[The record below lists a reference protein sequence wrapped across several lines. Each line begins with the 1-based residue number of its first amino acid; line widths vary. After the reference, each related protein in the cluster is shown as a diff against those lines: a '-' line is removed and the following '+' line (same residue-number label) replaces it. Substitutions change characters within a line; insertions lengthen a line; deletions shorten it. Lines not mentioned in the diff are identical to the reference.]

1 MVPHKLG
8 NYRKEY
14 IGIGLKIL
22 AKNLNPVSY
31 EPHEIL
37 ESIRPTPWAYNLSDL
52 EKSLSMFYCYSY

>member
-8 NYRKEY
+8 NCKKEY
-14 IGIGLKIL
+14 IGSGLKIL

-37 ESIRPTPWAYNLSDL
+37 ESIRPTPWPYNLSVVGH
-52 EKSLSMFYCYSY
+52 KI